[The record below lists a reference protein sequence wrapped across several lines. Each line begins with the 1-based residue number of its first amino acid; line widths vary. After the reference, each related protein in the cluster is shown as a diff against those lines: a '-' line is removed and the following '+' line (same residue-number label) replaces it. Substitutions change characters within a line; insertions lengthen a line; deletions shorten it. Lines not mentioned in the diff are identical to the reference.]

1 MPLQFTTFADR
12 VARQVRGRLP
22 AARYEPAREPNGPAR
37 LSVPGAVATMTRER
51 AFWRVTFERTGQA
64 VTMSGL
70 SGERFD
76 DFVAGNVGESIAT
89 FLEP

>member
-1 MPLQFTTFADR
+1 MALHFPAFADLI
-12 VARQVRGRLP
+12 ARQVRSRLP

-37 LSVPGAVATMTRER
+37 LSVAGAVATMTREGGY
-51 AFWRVTFERTGQA
+51 WRVTFERTGQA

-76 DFVAGNVGESIAT
+76 AFVAGNVGKSVAT
-89 FLEP
+89 FLAP

>member
-1 MPLQFTTFADR
+1 
-12 VARQVRGRLP
+12 
-22 AARYEPAREPNGPAR
+22 
-37 LSVPGAVATMTRER
+37 VPGAVATMTRER
-51 AFWRVTFERTGQA
+51 AYWRVMFARTGQS

-76 DFVAGNVGESIAT
+76 AFVAGNVGASIAT